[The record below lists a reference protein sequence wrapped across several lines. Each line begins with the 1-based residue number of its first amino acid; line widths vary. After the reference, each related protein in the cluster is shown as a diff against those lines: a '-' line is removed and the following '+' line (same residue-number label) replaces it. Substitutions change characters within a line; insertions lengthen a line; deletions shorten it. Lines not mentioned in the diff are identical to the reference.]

1 MKPLQTGRSHLGIF
15 PCAPQKPYLEKA
27 YPATKAHIK
36 CFKPPP
42 LNLPV
47 GRHHWV
53 LIWKRKCGGEE
64 GGTSVTRALQPIQR
78 WARKWASL
86 PLPICHPRGGLALQ
100 P

>member
-42 LNLPV
+42 YQ
-47 GRHHWV
+47 WV
-53 LIWKRKCGGEE
+53 DTTGSSFGKGSVEE
-64 GGTSVTRALQPIQR
+64 R
-78 WARKWASL
+78 
-86 PLPICHPRGGLALQ
+86 RGGHL
-100 P
+100 